1 MGVKI
6 KDCTSRASSAISQG
20 KLPGAFKGFEEDL
33 CEGAVRGLDVDQL
46 GGLDEWIDWLNWS
59 SVVLDENDYL
69 KVALHAL
76 RLAPTLRGTDYGTA
90 RQRDLGQLWTDA
102 IRGFLGEIAFAKWLR
117 EKYGLAVE
125 LDYSR
130 GPLEEHLP
138 SDIKSVEGRQPRIN
152 ISIKTTKLNG
162 IWLDITGDQIEYS
175 HVYVLVRVGVTREH
189 LIAFF
194 KKISVI
200 RDKLMKIARERGLL
214 SEEEL
219 SEIWNSVP
227 EFSPLPA
234 YVAGFLDKSEIS
246 EQIKNKHSIIEADG
260 EVKVGKKVSKK
271 VGKKVSKI
279 VINKYMGY
287 WSSGED
293 NYAKNLRE
301 YLRRK
306 GKNIKDDMKIEFEGI
321 REFSSALHF
330 IVNSGLLKK
339 RKEDWD
345 SIVARL

>member
-1 MGVKI
+1 VAALSVKI

-46 GGLDEWIDWLNWS
+46 GGLDRWIDWLNWS

-76 RLAPTLRGTDYGTA
+76 RLAPRVAATDYGTA
-90 RQRDLGQLWTDA
+90 RQRDLGQLWADA
-102 IRGFLGEIAFAKWLR
+102 IRGFLGEVAFAKWLR

-130 GPLEEHLP
+130 GPLEEFLP
-138 SDIKSVEGRQPRIN
+138 SDIKSVEGRQPGIK

-162 IWLDITGDQIEYS
+162 IWLDIPGAQIKHS
-175 HVYVLVRVGVTREH
+175 DVYVLVRVGVTREH

-219 SEIWNSVP
+219 GDIWNSVP

-246 EQIKNKHSIIEADG
+246 EHIKNEHSIIEADG
-260 EVKVGKKVSKK
+260 TV
-271 VGKKVSKI
+271 KVSKI

-287 WSSGED
+287 WQSGED
-293 NYAKNLRE
+293 IYAKNLRE
-301 YLRRK
+301 YLKRK
-306 GKNIKDDMKIEFEGI
+306 GKSIKDNMKIEFEGI
-321 REFSSALHF
+321 GEFSRALHF
-330 IVNSGLLKK
+330 IASSGLLKK
-339 RKEDWD
+339 RREDWD
-345 SIVARL
+345 SIVAHL

>member
-6 KDCTSRASSAISQG
+6 KDCTSRVSSAISQG

-46 GGLDEWIDWLNWS
+46 GGLDKWIDWLNWS

-130 GPLEEHLP
+130 GSLEEHLP
-138 SDIKSVEGRQPRIN
+138 SDIKSVNGRQPGIK

-162 IWLDITGDQIEYS
+162 IWLDVPGAQIEHS
-175 HVYVLVRVGVTREH
+175 DVYVLVRVGVTREH

-200 RDKLMKIARERGLL
+200 RDKLMQIARERGLL

-219 SEIWNSVP
+219 REIWNAVP
-227 EFSPLPA
+227 DFSPLPA

-246 EQIKNKHSIIEADG
+246 EHIKNEHSIIEADG
-260 EVKVGKKVSKK
+260 TV
-271 VGKKVSKI
+271 KVSKI

-287 WSSGED
+287 WHSGED
-293 NYAKNLRE
+293 IYAKNLRE
-301 YLRRK
+301 YLKRK
-306 GKNIKDDMKIEFEGI
+306 GKSIKDNMKIEFEGI
-321 REFSSALHF
+321 GEFSRAPHF
-330 IVNSGLLKK
+330 IASSGLLKK

>member
-1 MGVKI
+1 MLSAKI
-6 KDCTSRASSAISQG
+6 EVCTSRVSSAIRQD
-20 KLPGAFKGFEEDL
+20 KLPGAFKGFEKDL

-46 GGLDEWIDWLNWS
+46 SGLDSWIDWLNWS

-69 KVALHAL
+69 KAALHAL
-76 RLAPTLRGTDYGTA
+76 RLAPKIAATDYGTA
-90 RQRDLGQLWTDA
+90 RQRDLGQLWADA

-117 EKYGLAVE
+117 KTYDLAVE

-130 GPLEEHLP
+130 GPLQEFLP
-138 SDIKSVEGRQPRIN
+138 SDIKSVNGRQPGIK

-162 IWLDITGDQIEYS
+162 IWLDVPGAQIERS
-175 HVYVLVRVGVTREH
+175 DVYVLVRVGVTREH

-200 RDKLMKIARERGLL
+200 RDKLMKIAREQGLL
-214 SEEEL
+214 SEREL
-219 SEIWNSVP
+219 SETWDSVP

-234 YVAGFLDKSEIS
+234 YVAGFLNKSEIS
-246 EQIKNKHSIIEADG
+246 ERVKNRYSIIEADG
-260 EVKVGKKVSKK
+260 EKKVKR
-271 VGKKVSKI
+271 V

-287 WSSGED
+287 WHPDED
-293 NYAKNLRE
+293 VYAKNLRE
-301 YLRRK
+301 YLKQK
-306 GKNIKDDMKIEFEGI
+306 GKNIKDDMKIAFEGI
-321 REFSSALHF
+321 GEFSRAPHF
-330 IVNSGLLKK
+330 IASSGLLKK

>member
-1 MGVKI
+1 VAALSVKI
-6 KDCTSRASSAISQG
+6 KACISRVSSAIEQR
-20 KLPGAFKGFEEDL
+20 KIPDAFKGFEEDL

-46 GGLDEWIDWLNWS
+46 GGLDRWIDWLNWS
-59 SVVLDENDYL
+59 SVVLDDNDYL

-76 RLAPTLRGTDYGTA
+76 RLAPRVVATDYGTA
-90 RQRDLGQLWTDA
+90 RQRDLGQLWADA
-102 IRGFLGEIAFAKWLR
+102 IRGFLGEVAFAKWLR

-130 GPLEEHLP
+130 GPLEEFLP
-138 SDIKSVEGRQPRIN
+138 SDIKSVEGRQPGIK

-162 IWLDITGDQIEYS
+162 IWLDIPGAQIEHS
-175 HVYVLVRVGVTREH
+175 DVYVLVRVGVTREH

-246 EQIKNKHSIIEADG
+246 EHIKNKYSIIEADG
-260 EVKVGKKVSKK
+260 TV
-271 VGKKVSKI
+271 KVSKI

-287 WSSGED
+287 WHSGED
-293 NYAKNLRE
+293 IYAKNLRE
-301 YLRRK
+301 YLKRK
-306 GKNIKDDMKIEFEGI
+306 GKSVKDNMKIEFEGI
-321 REFSSALHF
+321 GEFSRALHF
-330 IVNSGLLKK
+330 IASSGLLKK
-339 RKEDWD
+339 RREDWD
-345 SIVARL
+345 SIVTHL

>member
-1 MGVKI
+1 LGVKI

-20 KLPGAFKGFEEDL
+20 KLPDAFKGFEEDL

-46 GGLDEWIDWLNWS
+46 GGLDKWIDWLNWS

-69 KVALHAL
+69 KAALHAL

-130 GPLEEHLP
+130 GQLEEHLP
-138 SDIKSVEGRQPRIN
+138 SDIKSVNGRQPGIN

-162 IWLDITGDQIEYS
+162 IWLDVPGEQIEYS

-200 RDKLMKIARERGLL
+200 RDKLMQIARERGLL

-219 SEIWNSVP
+219 REIWNAVP
-227 EFSPLPA
+227 DFSPLPA

-246 EQIKNKHSIIEADG
+246 EHIKNEHSIIEADG
-260 EVKVGKKVSKK
+260 EVKVGR
-271 VGKKVSKI
+271 KVSKI

-287 WSSGED
+287 WKSDED
-293 NYAKNLRE
+293 DYAKNLRE

-306 GKNIKDDMKIEFEGI
+306 GKSIKDDMKIEFEGI
-321 REFSSALHF
+321 GEFSRALHF
-330 IVNSGLLKK
+330 IVSSGLLKK
-339 RKEDWD
+339 RREDWD

>member
-6 KDCTSRASSAISQG
+6 KDCTSRASSAIRQQ

-46 GGLDEWIDWLNWS
+46 GGLDGWIDWLNWS

-76 RLAPTLRGTDYGTA
+76 RLAPRVAATDYGTA
-90 RQRDLGQLWTDA
+90 RQRDLGQLWADA
-102 IRGFLGEIAFAKWLR
+102 IRGFLGEIAFAKWLH
-117 EKYGLAVE
+117 EKHGLAVE
-125 LDYSR
+125 LDYR
-130 GPLEEHLP
+130 LGPLEEFLP
-138 SDIKSVEGRQPRIN
+138 SDIKSVNGRQPRIK

-162 IWLDITGDQIEYS
+162 IWLDVPGAQIEHS
-175 HVYVLVRVGVTREH
+175 DVYVLVRVGVTREH

-200 RDKLMKIARERGLL
+200 RDKFMKIAQERGLL
-214 SEEEL
+214 SEKEL

-234 YVAGFLDKSEIS
+234 YIAGFLDKSEIS
-246 EQIKNKHSIIEADG
+246 EYIKNIYSIIEADG
-260 EVKVGKKVSKK
+260 EVKVGR
-271 VGKKVSKI
+271 KVSKI

-287 WSSGED
+287 WHSGED
-293 NYAKNLRE
+293 VYVKNLRE
-301 YLRRK
+301 YLKRK

-321 REFSSALHF
+321 GEFSRALHF
-330 IVNSGLLKK
+330 IASSGLLKK
-339 RKEDWD
+339 RREDWD

>member
-1 MGVKI
+1 MKI
-6 KDCTSRASSAISQG
+6 KDCTSRVSSAISQG

-46 GGLDEWIDWLNWS
+46 GGLDKWIDWLNWS

-130 GPLEEHLP
+130 GSLEEHLP
-138 SDIKSVEGRQPRIN
+138 SDIKSVNGRQPGIK

-162 IWLDITGDQIEYS
+162 IWLDVPGAQIEHS
-175 HVYVLVRVGVTREH
+175 DVYVLVRVGVTREH

-200 RDKLMKIARERGLL
+200 RDKLMQIARERGLL

-219 SEIWNSVP
+219 REIWNAVP
-227 EFSPLPA
+227 DFSPLPA

-246 EQIKNKHSIIEADG
+246 EHIKNEHSIIEADG
-260 EVKVGKKVSKK
+260 TV
-271 VGKKVSKI
+271 KVSKI

-287 WSSGED
+287 WHSGED
-293 NYAKNLRE
+293 IYAKNLRE
-301 YLRRK
+301 YLKRK
-306 GKNIKDDMKIEFEGI
+306 GKSIKDNMKIEFEGI
-321 REFSSALHF
+321 GEFSRAPHF
-330 IVNSGLLKK
+330 IASSGLLKK